1 MRSLRNKEI
10 DGCSAES
17 HVSHVL
23 SDRLSSRPKGWSKRG
38 ADRMSRLR
46 CFEQNNGR
54 EKIIELVKYSR
65 EQHELK
71 RTGTYAILIRE
82 LSAYDVC
89 REHYNQSKSY
99 IERIQATTPG
109 FTAKKIAAIRNV
121 LNEL

>member
-1 MRSLRNKEI
+1 
-10 DGCSAES
+10 
-17 HVSHVL
+17 
-23 SDRLSSRPKGWSKRG
+23 
-38 ADRMSRLR
+38 MSRLR
-46 CFEQNNGR
+46 CFEHNNGR

-82 LSAYDVC
+82 LSAYDVY

-99 IERIQATTPG
+99 IERIQATIPE
-109 FTAKKIAAIRNV
+109 FTAKKIAAIRNR